1 VLLDRYASLEE
12 LYDSLHEVPTLPL
25 RGAKGVAEKLAL
37 HRDKAFLARELTRIA
52 CDVPVN
58 PSPAALLRRTP
69 DLPGFEAFCDQAK
82 FGTMLRR
89 QAARMAAALEFAK

>member
-1 VLLDRYASLEE
+1 M
-12 LYDSLHEVPTLPL
+12 
-25 RGAKGVAEKLAL
+25 
-37 HRDKAFLARELTRIA
+37 HRDKAFLARDLTRIA

-58 PSPAALLRRTP
+58 TSPAALLRRTP